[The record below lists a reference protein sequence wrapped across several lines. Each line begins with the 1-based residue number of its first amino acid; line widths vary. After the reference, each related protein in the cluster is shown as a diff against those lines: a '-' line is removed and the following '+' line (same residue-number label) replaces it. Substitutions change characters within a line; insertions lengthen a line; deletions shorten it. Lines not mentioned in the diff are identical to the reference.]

1 MIFGS
6 TYLED
11 YWELVV
17 HIDTAEASGRV
28 LHANHVSNKF
38 LSELKYNL
46 WGNVSAKKCGNS
58 SNFNQD
64 FYIARGYRYR
74 ITGRSI
80 DLNTTCELFFLA
92 PVSRAAD
99 STSTLQ
105 RNSDKLLIFFRESP
119 R

>member
-38 LSELKYNL
+38 LNELKYNL
-46 WGNVSAKKCGNS
+46 WGEHFSKKNENS

-64 FYIARGYRYR
+64 FDVARGY
-74 ITGRSI
+74 
-80 DLNTTCELFFLA
+80 
-92 PVSRAAD
+92 
-99 STSTLQ
+99 
-105 RNSDKLLIFFRESP
+105 
-119 R
+119 

>member
-46 WGNVSAKKCGNS
+46 WGDISAKNMKIRVISTRISISRGDTDIGS
-58 SNFNQD
+58 PANQ
-64 FYIARGYRYR
+64 
-74 ITGRSI
+74 
-80 DLNTTCELFFLA
+80 
-92 PVSRAAD
+92 
-99 STSTLQ
+99 STSTP
-105 RNSDKLLIFFRESP
+105 RVNSSSWHQFRMLLTAARA
-119 R
+119 RGNGVLKNY

>member
-28 LHANHVSNKF
+28 LHTNHVFNTF

-46 WGNVSAKKCGNS
+46 WEEFIYFENADDLFSKVRMI
-58 SNFNQD
+58 SNNWND
-64 FYIARGYRYR
+64 FQEIVERAYNKSLQY
-74 ITGRSI
+74 
-80 DLNTTCELFFLA
+80 TTDNFIKQIKE
-92 PVSRAAD
+92 
-99 STSTLQ
+99 
-105 RNSDKLLIFFRESP
+105 NK
-119 R
+119 

>member
-28 LHANHVSNKF
+28 LHANHVSNTF

-46 WGNVSAKKCGNS
+46 WDDISAKKNENLG
-58 SNFNQD
+58 NFNQD
-64 FYIARGYRYR
+64 FDIAKGY
-74 ITGRSI
+74 
-80 DLNTTCELFFLA
+80 
-92 PVSRAAD
+92 
-99 STSTLQ
+99 
-105 RNSDKLLIFFRESP
+105 
-119 R
+119 